1 MKETIRITE
10 AENGYLFKS
19 NFNDED
25 FVCLV
30 AKVDESKE
38 VLGGMILESV
48 KAVMDIRTVS
58 EVEMTITYE
67 GKSL

>member
-1 MKETIRITE
+1 MKETILITE

-25 FVCLV
+25 FVWRV

-38 VLGGMILESV
+38 VLGSMILDSV
-48 KAVMDIRTVS
+48 KAVMDIRAVS

-67 GKSL
+67 GKS